1 LSISIFFA
9 AVVFGGPT
17 IETFV
22 PGQSQAKACYSTL
35 TATGLPPLTYPVTYY
50 DAAAI
55 TLYVCGINI
64 VTYKF
69 ECYFLTSV
77 ATAWAKRVFS
87 TSASVSIPFVSFAY
101 NKQLWIVSDS
111 SPKVFHLASGQVQNF
126 WDTAANPP
134 TNLVYRTNGQGC
146 AVVVGDFVYFFGGL
160 NSIAVLQM
168 YLKGLGIA
176 AALPAIPDGTR
187 KWEYLGNM
195 PTATVRVVS
204 GSCASLPS
212 NRNLI
217 LIEDIVN
224 SVAYTYDI
232 SMNTF
237 TKVATSI
244 NFQNG
249 IPLNELCH
257 DNTLYAF
264 PDGTKAKT
272 YSPALTLGTNWPDS
286 PSAGSLAASR
296 TNPIVVV
303 VSKAFLGASTNCTG
317 C

>member
-1 LSISIFFA
+1 
-9 AVVFGGPT
+9 
-17 IETFV
+17 
-22 PGQSQAKACYSTL
+22 
-35 TATGLPPLTYPVTYY
+35 
-50 DAAAI
+50 
-55 TLYVCGINI
+55 
-64 VTYKF
+64 
-69 ECYFLTSV
+69 
-77 ATAWAKRVFS
+77 
-87 TSASVSIPFVSFAY
+87 
-101 NKQLWIVSDS
+101 
-111 SPKVFHLASGQVQNF
+111 
-126 WDTAANPP
+126 
-134 TNLVYRTNGQGC
+134 
-146 AVVVGDFVYFFGGL
+146 VVGDFVYLFGGL

-168 YLKGLGIA
+168 YLKGIGIA

-195 PTATVRVVS
+195 PTTTVRVVS

-264 PDGTKAKT
+264 PDGTKAKA
-272 YSPALTLGTNWPDS
+272 YSPALRLGTNWPDS